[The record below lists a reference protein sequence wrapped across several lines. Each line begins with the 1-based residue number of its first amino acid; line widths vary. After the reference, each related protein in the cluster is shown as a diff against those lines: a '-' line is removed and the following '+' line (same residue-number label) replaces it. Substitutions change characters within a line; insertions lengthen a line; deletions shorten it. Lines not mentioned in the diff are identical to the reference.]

1 MTNYFVA
8 LKVNA
13 LDRRDVKRRRHVLD
27 DRIKELL
34 YAFVS
39 VCCTAAY
46 RNCLTL
52 AGCFTKNLLHLIN
65 GRLLTLK
72 ILHHEVI
79 IELADL
85 LNEFAVV
92 KLCIILHIFR
102 NVCYGDIIALIIIV
116 DVSLHLEEVDDSL
129 ELVFLTDRE
138 LDADRVLAK
147 SCTDLIYTAVEV
159 CTKDI
164 HLVDECHS
172 RYVVGIS
179 LTPYVLGLRLYTTLC
194 TENANSAIK
203 YTEGTLNL
211 NSEVYVAWCI
221 DDVDTVL
228 KCASL
233 RLCLFLECPVTSR
246 SCGCDRDTSLLLL
259 LHPVH
264 GSCTF
269 VSITDL
275 IVNTSIIK
283 DTLCRC
289 CLTSIDM
296 SHDSDISG
304 SL

>member
-1 MTNYFVA
+1 MTNNLVA
-8 LKVNA
+8 LKVNTF
-13 LDRRDVKRRRHVLD
+13 DRRDVKRRRHVLD

-46 RNCLTL
+46 RNCLAL

-79 IELADL
+79 IKLADL

-92 KLCIILHIFR
+92 KLCIICHIFR
-102 NVCYGDIIALIIIV
+102 NVCYGDIIALLIIV
-116 DVSLHLEEVDDSL
+116 DVSLHFEEVDDSL

-138 LDADRVLAK
+138 LDADCILAK
-147 SCTDLIYTAVEV
+147 SVADLIYTSVEV

-172 RYVVGIS
+172 RYIVGIS
-179 LTPYVLGLRLYTTLC
+179 LTPYILRLRLYTTLC
-194 TENANSAIK
+194 TENADSAIK

-246 SCGCDRDTSLLLL
+246 SCGCDCDTSLLLL

>member
-1 MTNYFVA
+1 MPSPLDIPPIKGVDLEGNEVVRHSSDDEPFSALAFKIMTDPF
-8 LKVNA
+8 
-13 LDRRDVKRRRHVLD
+13 
-27 DRIKELL
+27 
-34 YAFVS
+34 
-39 VCCTAAY
+39 
-46 RNCLTL
+46 
-52 AGCFTKNLLHLIN
+52 
-65 GRLLTLK
+65 
-72 ILHHEVI
+72 
-79 IELADL
+79 
-85 LNEFAVV
+85 
-92 KLCIILHIFR
+92 
-102 NVCYGDIIALIIIV
+102 
-116 DVSLHLEEVDDSL
+116 
-129 ELVFLTDRE
+129 
-138 LDADRVLAK
+138 
-147 SCTDLIYTAVEV
+147 
-159 CTKDI
+159 
-164 HLVDECHS
+164 
-172 RYVVGIS
+172 VGIS

-246 SCGCDRDTSLLLL
+246 SCGCDCDTSLLLL